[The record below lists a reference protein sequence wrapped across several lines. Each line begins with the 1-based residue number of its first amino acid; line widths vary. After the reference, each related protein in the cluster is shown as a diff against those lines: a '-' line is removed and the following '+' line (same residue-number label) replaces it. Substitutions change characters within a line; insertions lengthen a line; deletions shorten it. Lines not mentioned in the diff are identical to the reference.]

1 MIILRLS
8 GQGRAKDLLQL
19 GRASIYV
26 KHTAYEG
33 EVLPTRGAPAGSD
46 QQEGAREPAKCQHSG
61 SSLLGSWL
69 YQTVSFPSH
78 ENCKC
83 GIRAVHSLP
92 RSVVLANPVLIFL
105 SLRGVSEA
113 GETTQ
118 CVRGYRSHRGPRFS
132 SQHCSSSTV
141 IFHVL
146 RYCTNT
152 HTHTHTCTYTH

>member
-1 MIILRLS
+1 MGLS
-8 GQGRAKDLLQL
+8 DRRRTRGLLQQ

-33 EVLPTRGAPAGSD
+33 EVLPTRGAPAGSL
-46 QQEGAREPAKCQHSG
+46 QQGGAREPAKCQHTG

-69 YQTVSFPSH
+69 YQPVPFPSN

-92 RSVVLANPVLIFL
+92 RSVVLATPVLISL
-105 SLRGVSEA
+105 SLREVSEA
-113 GETTQ
+113 GEPTQ
-118 CVRGYRSHRGPRFS
+118 CVRGYCSHRGPRFS
-132 SQHCSSSTV
+132 SQHRSSSTV

-146 RYCTNT
+146 RYCT
-152 HTHTHTCTYTH
+152 HTHTKNKRK